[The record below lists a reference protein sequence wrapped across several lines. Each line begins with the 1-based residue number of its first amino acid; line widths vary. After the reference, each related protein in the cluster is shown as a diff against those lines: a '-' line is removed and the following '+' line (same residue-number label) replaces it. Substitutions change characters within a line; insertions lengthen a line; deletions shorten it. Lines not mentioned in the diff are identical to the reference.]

1 MDNQI
6 IKLNTQEAVETAKVL
21 VEKIADNSRIVIN
34 SQPTFELATNQ
45 LGEIK
50 KIKNAVQEK
59 KESITKHLN
68 EALKNV
74 RGLFSPIEEK
84 ITAIEGYLKENV
96 LKYNVKLLEEKR
108 KREQE
113 AIEKIDKGENI
124 DKAVKKLE
132 NTNEKIAQI
141 KTRKITR
148 LRIVDKNLIP
158 IDFLEPNLTKIM
170 DSFKVGIPVN
180 GCKIYQEEIAINNY

>member
-21 VEKIADNSRIVIN
+21 VNDIAENSRIVIN
-34 SQPTFELATNQ
+34 SKPTFELATNQ
-45 LGEIK
+45 MGEIK

-59 KESITKHLN
+59 KESITKPLN

-84 ITAIEGYLKENV
+84 IATIEIYLKEGI
-96 LKYNVKLLEEKR
+96 LKYNSKLIAEKI

-113 AIEKIDKGENI
+113 AIAKIDSGEQI

-132 NTNEKIAQI
+132 NTNDKIDKI
-141 KTRKITR
+141 KTRKITK
-148 LRIVDKNLIP
+148 LRIIDKKLIP
-158 IDFLEPNLTKIM
+158 LYFLEPDGIKIM
-170 DSFKVGIPVN
+170 ESFKNGNPVS
-180 GCKIYQEEIAINNY
+180 GCEIYQETIAINNY